1 MRSNSGL
8 RHPGSNS
15 INPNSLNFPS
25 KLIEDAVTEISRL
38 PGIGKKTALR
48 LALHLLK
55 QNGAVTEALA
65 LAITRMREEI
75 NYCKTCHN
83 ISDQEECS
91 ICQSH
96 RRDRSII
103 CVVEDIRDVL
113 AIENTNQYQ
122 GLYHVLGGVI
132 SPIQGIGPDE
142 LKVESLISRIGS
154 GETQEVILALSATME
169 GDTTSFYLSKRL
181 NESGVKVSTIAR
193 GIPVGGE
200 LEFTDEVT
208 LGRSILTRINYS
220 QE

>member
-1 MRSNSGL
+1 M
-8 RHPGSNS
+8 
-15 INPNSLNFPS
+15 NFPS

-55 QNGAVTEALA
+55 QNEAVTEALSLA
-65 LAITRMREEI
+65 LTRMREEI
-75 NYCKTCHN
+75 KYCTICYN

-91 ICQSH
+91 ICQSV
-96 RRDRSII
+96 RRDRTIV

-113 AIENTNQYQ
+113 AIENTNQYS

-142 LKVESLISRIGS
+142 LKIDSLIARVAQ
-154 GETQEVILALSATME
+154 GELKEVVLALSATME
-169 GDTTSFYLSKRL
+169 GDTTSFYLNKRL
-181 NESGVKVSTIAR
+181 KESGINVSTIAR

-208 LGRSILTRINYS
+208 LGRSIMTRIKYN